1 MRKVAFVKIPDNI
14 QKLMIYDSPE
24 GVFLFGYD
32 CLQDTSAIWDSW
44 YTVIT
49 DAEEFCSDTYQ
60 IDKDDWIVISDPCPE
75 CQHDFIAQIR
85 IKGRNINNPQ
95 FGQLQKFEKGAWVD
109 TLKFDK
115 QQSFDGLTGN
125 ERLYV
130 SGLITEFDNA
140 KKNDKGKAI
149 KILSALRFDKESI
162 NKIV

>member
-1 MRKVAFVKIPDNI
+1 MRKVAFINIPDNI

-32 CLQDTSAIWDSW
+32 CLQDTSAIWDNW
-44 YTVIT
+44 YAVVT
-49 DAEEFCSDTYQ
+49 DAEEYCSDTYQ

-85 IKGRNINNPQ
+85 IKGRDTSNPQ
-95 FGQLQKFEKGAWVD
+95 FGQLQTFEKGVWVD

-115 QQSFDGLTGN
+115 QQSFDGMTGN

-140 KKNDKGKAI
+140 KRNDKRKTI
-149 KILSALRFDKESI
+149 KILAALRFDKESI
-162 NKIV
+162 SKIV